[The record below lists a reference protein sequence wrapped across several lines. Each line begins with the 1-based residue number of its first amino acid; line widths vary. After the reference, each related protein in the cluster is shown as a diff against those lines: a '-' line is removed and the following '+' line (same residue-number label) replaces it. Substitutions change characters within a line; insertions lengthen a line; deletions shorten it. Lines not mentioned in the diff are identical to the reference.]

1 MIDIVDH
8 VVKTLD
14 SLKIPVMFN
23 TVPTGSDIPE
33 QYITFLEIN
42 AKPALEASDKEY
54 ETERL
59 IQINVWSEDN
69 YYQLVEDIKQ
79 LMESAGYERTI
90 EYDAPQQEGDS
101 HFNKVLRFV
110 FFDEY

>member
-1 MIDIVDH
+1 MINIAEH
-8 VVKTLD
+8 VTKTLKPTN
-14 SLKIPVMFN
+14 LKVYFN
-23 TVPTGSDIPE
+23 TVPTGYDIQD

-42 AKPALEASDKEY
+42 AKPALEASDQEF

-59 IQINVWSEDN
+59 IQVNVWSKTD
-69 YYQLVEDIKQ
+69 YYLLVEDIKQ

-90 EYDAPQQEGDS
+90 EYDVPKQEGDS

>member
-8 VVKTLD
+8 VIKTLE
-14 SLKIPVMFN
+14 SLNIPIIFN
-23 TVPTGSDIPE
+23 TVPTGSNIPE
-33 QYITFLEIN
+33 QFITFLEIN
-42 AKPALEASDKEY
+42 AKPALEASDQEY

-59 IQINVWSEDN
+59 IQVNVWSEDN
-69 YYQLVEDIKQ
+69 YYMLVEDIKR
-79 LMESAGYERTI
+79 LMESADYERTF
-90 EYDAPQQEGDS
+90 EYDAPKQEGDS

>member
-8 VVKTLD
+8 VVKTLE
-14 SLKIPVMFN
+14 SLNNPVMFN

-42 AKPALEASDKEY
+42 AKPALEASDQEY

-59 IQINVWSEDN
+59 IQVNVWSEDS
-69 YYQLVEDIKQ
+69 YYKLVEDIKR
-79 LMESAGYERTI
+79 LMESAGYERTF
-90 EYDAPQQEGDS
+90 EYDAPKQEGDS

>member
-8 VVKTLD
+8 VIKTLEP
-14 SLKIPVMFN
+14 LKIPVMFN
-23 TVPTGSDIPE
+23 AVPTGSDIPN

-42 AKPALEASDKEY
+42 AKPALEASDQEY

-59 IQINVWSEDN
+59 IQVNVWSEDD
-69 YYQLVEDIKQ
+69 YYKLVEDIKK
-79 LMESAGYERTI
+79 LMEPSGYERTF
-90 EYDAPQQEGDS
+90 EYDAPKQEGDS

>member
-1 MIDIVDH
+1 MIDIADH
-8 VVKTLD
+8 VIKTLE
-14 SLKIPVMFN
+14 SLSIPIMFN
-23 TVPTGSDIPE
+23 TVPTGSNIPE

-42 AKPALEASDKEY
+42 AKPALEASDQEY

-59 IQINVWSEDN
+59 IQIDVWSEDD
-69 YYQLVEDIKQ
+69 YYKLVEDVKR
-79 LMESAGYERTI
+79 LMESADYERTF
-90 EYDAPQQEGDS
+90 EYDAPKQEGDS

>member
-1 MIDIVDH
+1 MIDIAAH
-8 VVKTLD
+8 VTNVLGPLKLD
-14 SLKIPVMFN
+14 VFFN
-23 TVPTGSDIPE
+23 SVPTGATIAN

-42 AKPALEASDKEY
+42 AKPALEASDQEY

-59 IQINVWSEDN
+59 IQINVWSKPN
-69 YYQLVEDIKQ
+69 YYQLVEDIKR
-79 LMESAGYERTI
+79 LMESAGYERTF
-90 EYDAPQQEGDS
+90 EYDAPKQEGDS

>member
-1 MIDIVDH
+1 MIDITEH
-8 VVKTLD
+8 VPSVLAP
-14 SLKIPVMFN
+14 LKLGVLFN
-23 TVPTGSDIPE
+23 SVPTGSVIPN

-42 AKPALEASDKEY
+42 SKPALEASDHEY

-59 IQINVWSEDN
+59 IQVNVWSKAN
-69 YYQLVEDIKQ
+69 YYQLVEDIKR
-79 LMESAGYERTI
+79 LMESAGYERTF
-90 EYDAPQQEGDS
+90 EYDVPKQEGDS

>member
-8 VVKTLD
+8 VVKTLE
-14 SLKIPVMFN
+14 SLNIPVMFN
-23 TVPTGSDIPE
+23 TVPTGSNVPE
-33 QYITFLEIN
+33 QYITFLEVN
-42 AKPALEASDKEY
+42 ANPALEAADREL

-59 IQINVWSEDN
+59 IQVNVWSKEN
-69 YYQLVEDIKQ
+69 YYQLVEGIKV
-79 LMESAGYERTI
+79 LMEAAGYERTF
-90 EYDAPQQEGDS
+90 EYDAPKQEGDS

>member
-1 MIDIVDH
+1 MIDISAHITD
-8 VVKTLD
+8 TL
-14 SLKIPVMFN
+14 SPLKLDVFFN
-23 TVPTGSDIPE
+23 SVPTGATIPN

-42 AKPALEASDKEY
+42 AKPALEASDQEY

-59 IQINVWSEDN
+59 IQVNVWSKHN
-69 YYQLVEDIKQ
+69 YYQLVEDIKR
-79 LMESAGYERTI
+79 LMESAGYERTF
-90 EYDAPQQEGDS
+90 ECDSPKQEGDS

>member
-1 MIDIVDH
+1 MIDIVKH
-8 VVKTLD
+8 IPETLA
-14 SLKIPVMFN
+14 SLNLPKLFN
-23 TVPTGSDIPE
+23 TVPTGAEIPD

-42 AKPALEASDKEY
+42 AKPALEASDQEY

-59 IQINVWSEDN
+59 IQVNVWSRPN
-69 YYQLVEDIKQ
+69 YYQLVEDIKR

-90 EYDAPQQEGDS
+90 EYDAPKQEGDS